1 MMLVKEELYTP
12 FHRHRLAAFLPIFL
26 KKDLFWSHPQ
36 EHY

>member
-26 KKDLFWSHPQ
+26 KKDLF
-36 EHY
+36 